1 MGEPAHRNPI
11 PTVDILIE
19 MDGGGIVLIRRQN
32 EPAGWALPG
41 GFVDEGETLAAAAR
55 REAKEETGL
64 DVELVELF
72 HCYSDPRRDA
82 RKHTISALFI
92 GRASGTPQGS
102 DDAAEAIVVGLD
114 ALPSPI
120 VFDHPLML
128 SDYATYRR
136 TGRRPPPER

>member
-1 MGEPAHRNPI
+1 MAYRNPI
-11 PTVDILIE
+11 PTVDVLIE
-19 MDGGGIVLIRRQN
+19 LEGRPDTLVLIERAH
-32 EPAGWALPG
+32 EPHGWALPG
-41 GFVDEGETLAAAAR
+41 GFVDYGEQLADAAI

-82 RKHTISALFI
+82 RKHTISTVFI